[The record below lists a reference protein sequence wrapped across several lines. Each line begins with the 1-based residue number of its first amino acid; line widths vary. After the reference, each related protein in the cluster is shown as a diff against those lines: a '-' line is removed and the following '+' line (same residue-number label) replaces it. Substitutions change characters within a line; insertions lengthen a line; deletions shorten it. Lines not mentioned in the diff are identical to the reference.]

1 MNRHAAKKIRAGNRR
16 RRFLCA
22 CGWLTAGVLFVSVI
36 QAADSQ
42 PENIFARPPVL
53 PPELQRVAVLP
64 LAAKGREADLPDGCA
79 ALQPVLFDELVRTEK
94 FEVVSVRPE
103 NLRASSGRA
112 AWTGAEQ
119 LPKGFFE
126 FAPARIRLRRRVVLR
141 ADGVS
146 RLCAAGVGWRLKL
159 VDVRTQK
166 IIWAA
171 DRFLMPASR
180 AWRGT
185 PSNSWRQRDKSAG
198 RRTKTA
204 GGSANSP
211 RQFGSYTAAE
221 ILSHLPAKLKKRL
234 KFVPAHADGKL

>member
-36 QAADSQ
+36 QAADL
-42 PENIFARPPVL
+42 PLENIFAQPPVL
-53 PPELQRVAVLP
+53 PAGLHRVAVLP
-64 LAAKGREADLPDGCA
+64 LAAKGRDADLPDGCE

-119 LPKGFFE
+119 LPEGFFDS
-126 FAPARIRLRRRVVLR
+126 LRREYGCDAVLFCELTVYH
-141 ADGVS
+141 AYAP
-146 RLCAAGVGWRLKL
+146 LAIGWRLKL
-159 VDVRTQK
+159 VDVRTRK

-171 DRFLMPASR
+171 DEVFSADQPAVSR
-180 AWRGT
+180 KAWQFWL
-185 PSNSWRQRDKSAG
+185 NRDKSAAKDEI
-198 RRTKTA
+198 RWRLA
-204 GGSANSP
+204 SSP

-221 ILSHLPAKLKKRL
+221 LLSHLPAR
-234 KFVPAHADGKL
+234 